1 MRAARRIRIRAE
13 VSGCVVM
20 QEARSV
26 CSVQYAAH
34 GGDGSALGGARV
46 SGGCSA
52 AVGGGVAEAV
62 AVLFSL
68 GCRLP
73 EPGSWHCHA
82 RSAARHSARVPAQL
96 WQRAGGVR
104 HNPSRTII
112 NVRRHRRKIYT
123 LVLTRIIKL
132 EHMRRLP

>member
-62 AVLFSL
+62 AVLFTL
-68 GCRLP
+68 GCRLS
-73 EPGSWHCHA
+73 EPGSGNCHA
-82 RSAARHSARVPAQL
+82 RSAARHSAR
-96 WQRAGGVR
+96 
-104 HNPSRTII
+104 
-112 NVRRHRRKIYT
+112 
-123 LVLTRIIKL
+123 
-132 EHMRRLP
+132 EHMYSCCSADRGRAPQFIRNHHQCSAPQTKNLHSSPDPYN

>member
-1 MRAARRIRIRAE
+1 MRAE
-13 VSGCVVM
+13 VSGCGVM

-34 GGDGSALGGARV
+34 GGARV

-52 AVGGGVAEAV
+52 AVGGGVAVAV
-62 AVLFSL
+62 AVLFTL

-73 EPGSWHCHA
+73 EPGSGNCHA
-82 RSAARHSARVPAQL
+82 RSAARHSARVLAQL
-96 WQRAGGVR
+96 WQRGQPACV
-104 HNPSRTII
+104 TIHHEPLSMFGAI
-112 NVRRHRRKIYT
+112 DEKIYT

>member
-1 MRAARRIRIRAE
+1 MRAE

-34 GGDGSALGGARV
+34 GGARV

-62 AVLFSL
+62 AVLFTL

-73 EPGSWHCHA
+73 EPGSGNCHA
-82 RSAARHSARVPAQL
+82 RSAARHSVRVLAQL

-104 HNPSRTII
+104 HNLSGTII
-112 NVRRHRRKIYT
+112 NVRSHGPRIYT

-132 EHMRRLP
+132 KHMRRLP

>member
-1 MRAARRIRIRAE
+1 MRAE

-34 GGDGSALGGARV
+34 GGARV

-62 AVLFSL
+62 AVLFTL

-73 EPGSWHCHA
+73 EPGSGNCHA
-82 RSAARHSARVPAQL
+82 RSAARHSARTACV
-96 WQRAGGVR
+96 
-104 HNPSRTII
+104 TIHHEPLSMFGAI
-112 NVRRHRRKIYT
+112 DEKFT
-123 LVLTRIIKL
+123 L
-132 EHMRRLP
+132 

>member
-1 MRAARRIRIRAE
+1 MRAE

-34 GGDGSALGGARV
+34 GGDCSALGGARV

-62 AVLFSL
+62 AVLFTL
-68 GCRLP
+68 GCRLS
-73 EPGSWHCHA
+73 EPGSGNCHT
-82 RSAARHSARVPAQL
+82 RSAARHGAREHMHSCGSARTACV
-96 WQRAGGVR
+96 
-104 HNPSRTII
+104 TIYHEPLSMFGAI
-112 NVRRHRRKIYT
+112 DENFT
-123 LVLTRIIKL
+123 L
-132 EHMRRLP
+132 

>member
-1 MRAARRIRIRAE
+1 MRAE

-34 GGDGSALGGARV
+34 GGDCSALGGARV

-104 HNPSRTII
+104 HNLSGTII
-112 NVRRHRRKIYT
+112 NVRSHGPRIYT

-132 EHMRRLP
+132 KHMRRLP